1 MINLKRKVKVVYM
14 EFWIDQPNI
23 LFNVDHIHEIWI
35 YSDMTLNEK
44 LNAMTRLIL
53 LLSLLGFVFLNRSIF
68 LVIGLIF
75 VSLIVI
81 VYKKDSLLEGMTNTP
96 IQPIQPKN
104 PLNNVLM
111 TDYTDNPN
119 LKPNHPTYSNEV
131 ENAINTSALSSI
143 LLQNKENKDI
153 GHGFSSTR
161 DQMEFEQSMRPFVTQ
176 SVNSVDQVE
185 YGDFIKFITGT
196 APSQKPLVIH

>member
-14 EFWIDQPNI
+14 EFWIDQPKI

-68 LVIGLIF
+68 LVIGLIL
-75 VSLIVI
+75 VALIVI
-81 VYKKDSLLEGMTNTP
+81 FYKKDDLLEGMTNP
-96 IQPIQPKN
+96 IQPIQPSN
-104 PLNNVLM
+104 PMNNVLM

-119 LKPNHPTYSNEV
+119 LKPNHPVYSNEV

-153 GHGFSSTR
+153 GNGFSSSR
-161 DQMEFEQSMRPFVTQ
+161 DQMEFEQSMRPFFTQ
-176 SVNSVDQVE
+176 PVNSVDQAE
-185 YGDFIKFITGT
+185 YGDFMKFITGT
-196 APSQKPLVIH
+196 MPSQKPLVIH

>member
-1 MINLKRKVKVVYM
+1 M
-14 EFWIDQPNI
+14 EFWIDQPKI

-35 YSDMTLNEK
+35 YPEMSLNEK

-53 LLSLLGFVFLNRSIF
+53 LLSLLGYVFLNRSIF
-68 LVIGLIF
+68 LVIGLIL
-75 VSLIVI
+75 VALIVI
-81 VYKKDSLLEGMTNTP
+81 LYKREDLLEGMTNP
-96 IQPIQPKN
+96 QVQPIQPNN

-111 TDYTDNPN
+111 TDYQDNPT
-119 LKPNHPTYSNEV
+119 LKPNHPVYSNNV

-143 LLQNKENKDI
+143 LLQNKDNKDI
-153 GHGFSSTR
+153 GQGFSSTR

-176 SVNSVDQVE
+176 PVNSVDQAE

-196 APSQKPLVIH
+196 MPSQKPLTIH